1 MRLSFN
7 QCSHAF
13 VAFSRPNFR
22 VKAPPPERPDDAEF
36 APPKEMLQ
44 EIWETPHKEMPE

>member
-13 VAFSRPNFR
+13 VAFSKATIR
-22 VKAPPPERPDDAEF
+22 VKRPGLSAPDDVESKSWNCGF
-36 APPKEMLQ
+36 
-44 EIWETPHKEMPE
+44 